1 MLKLNNQEKLVSERQ
16 QIQDGT
22 IRDSSQVVPSM
33 EITLTFKLALEV
45 LMDLKQD
52 RLTVIQMLSNIATTF
67 SKMITGSIE

>member
-1 MLKLNNQEKLVSERQ
+1 MRLNNQEKLVSERQ

-22 IRDSSQVVPSM
+22 IRDSSQAVLLT

-45 LMDLKQD
+45 LMDSNQD

-67 SKMITGSIE
+67 SKMTTGSIE